1 MSISCH
7 LSGLGSCTP
16 PTSLSNKEMESIV
29 ETSDEWIRERTGIH
43 SRHVLAEGEKPTDL
57 ATEAAKRA
65 IANSGITMDELTH
78 IVLATC
84 TPEWLCPGDACL
96 ITGKIGLTHPV
107 MAFDVNAACSGFIY
121 ALDVARGIV
130 ATRPNAKVLTMGVE
144 ALTRRMNWKDRG
156 TCILFGDGAGA
167 TVVTGE
173 KVAGAGP
180 RAILDDIEC
189 LSDGRHWELLT
200 IGGGSGRSYVAGE
213 SVVDD
218 DFYIKMAGSDVFK
231 FAVRNMS
238 AICRMLLDRNGLTL
252 DDVDLM
258 VPHQAN
264 LRIIDAVR
272 NRLGIDPAKI
282 FVNIEHM
289 GNTSAASI
297 PLALTEAWENGRLRP
312 GMRVLLVTFGG
323 GFTWAAALL
332 RFE

>member
-7 LSGLGSCTP
+7 LSGFGSSTP
-16 PTSLSNKEMESIV
+16 ARALSNKEMESIV
-29 ETSDEWIRERTGIH
+29 ETSDEWIRERTGIQ
-43 SRHVLAEGEKPTDL
+43 SRHVLAEGEQPTDL
-57 ATEAAKRA
+57 AAEACKRA
-65 IANSGITMDELTH
+65 LASSGIAVDELTH
-78 IVLATC
+78 IIMATC

-96 ITGKIGLTHPV
+96 VTSKIGLTHPV

-130 ATRPNAKVLTMGVE
+130 ATKPDAKVLTMGVE
-144 ALTRRMNWKDRG
+144 ALTRRMNWNDRG

-167 TVVTGE
+167 TVVTG
-173 KVAGAGP
+173 KPVPGDGP

-189 LSDGRHWELLT
+189 LSDGRQWELLT
-200 IGGGSGRSYVAGE
+200 IGGGANRTYESGKT
-213 SVVDD
+213 VVDD
-218 DFYIKMAGSDVFK
+218 EFYIRMAGSDVFK

-252 DDVDLM
+252 DDIDLM

-264 LRIIDAVR
+264 LRIIDSVR
-272 NRLGIDPAKI
+272 NRLGIDPEKV
-282 FVNIEHM
+282 FVNIETM

-297 PLALTEAWENGRLRP
+297 PLALTDAWASGRLRP
-312 GMRVLLVTFGG
+312 GMRVMLVTFGG